1 MFERREQ
8 ASELAMEVKFRV
20 DERLGEIW
28 WSLLTRG
35 VLAVILGLCAMVWP
49 QQTIGV
55 LIKVLGVYFLID
67 GVIGAIWFYR
77 SGELRSALIQAIV
90 GVSIGMVLL
99 VWTGVSAKLFMIF
112 IGFWMI
118 LQGVGLFLASRRI
131 EPQSGVRGIMASTA
145 WVMALIGIVF
155 VVWPDTG
162 VVTISWL
169 IGLNAMA
176 LGCLLVFLATRI
188 KRLRSRIDQ
197 MGEG

>member
-1 MFERREQ
+1 MFERREL

-20 DERLGEIW
+20 DEKLGEIW

-35 VLAVILGLCAMVWP
+35 VLAVILGLCALAWP
-49 QQTIGV
+49 QQTVGV

-67 GVIGAIWFYR
+67 GVIGAVWFYR

-90 GVSIGMVLL
+90 GLTIGLILL
-99 VWTGVSAKLFMIF
+99 VWTGVSAKIFMIF
-112 IGFWMI
+112 IGVWLI
-118 LQGVGLFLASRRI
+118 LQGIGLFLSSRRI
-131 EPQSGVRGIMASTA
+131 DSQSGVRGIMACTGGG
-145 WVMALIGIVF
+145 MALIGIVF

-169 IGLNAMA
+169 IGLSAMA
-176 LGCLLVFLATRI
+176 LGCLSIFLATRI

-197 MGEG
+197 MGEV